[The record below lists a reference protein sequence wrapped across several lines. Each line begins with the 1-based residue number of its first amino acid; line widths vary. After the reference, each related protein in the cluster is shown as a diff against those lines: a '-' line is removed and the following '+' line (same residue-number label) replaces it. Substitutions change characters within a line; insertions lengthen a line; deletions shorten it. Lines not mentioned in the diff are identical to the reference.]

1 MAENEVD
8 SAAIDAECLVHS
20 IKARM
25 SPDLFMSPNRCIF
38 KTPTILRELN
48 EKAYVPDAFSIGPF
62 HHGEPKFEEM
72 EKIKSKYLQGLIS
85 RSLLPDEMLTNLINS
100 IKDVEREAREF
111 YAGPIVCSRDEFVEM
126 LVIDGCFIIELF
138 CKQVFTELRG
148 DNDPIF
154 STACMRQFLA
164 HDLILLENQVP
175 WIILERLFNLAMHL
189 IDNNARQF
197 LAHDLLEN
205 QEPRIKRD
213 HLFNLAMDLTHN
225 NANAA
230 LIGLVKSFV
239 TKSLGI
245 DLLPAHPP
253 NQEIK
258 HILDLIRKLL
268 VSSTRADEDPT
279 DWTTLPS
286 ATSLVEAG
294 VKIRKGESK
303 SFLDI
308 KFDNGVLYIP
318 QLEIQETT
326 ESFFRNI
333 ISFEQCYPNYS
344 AASDT
349 ECLVHSIKA
358 RMSPDLFMS
367 PNRCIFKTPTILR
380 ELNEKAYVPDAFS
393 IGPFDH
399 GEPKFEEMEKIKSKY
414 LQGLIS
420 RSLLPDEMLTNLINS
435 IKDVER
441 EAREFYAGPI
451 VCSRDEFVEMLVFT
465 ELRGDNDPI
474 FSTAYMGQ
482 FLAHDLILLENQVP
496 WIILER
502 LFNLA
507 MHLIDN
513 NARQFLAHDLL
524 ENQEP
529 RIKRDHLG
537 CGPILQQAVLQYT
550 VSLKPI
556 SRAFARKWNE
566 YCNRRWPKWRAV
578 LVGKYF
584 NTPWAVLSTV
594 GAVILLISP
603 S

>member
-333 ISFEQCYPNYS
+333 ISFEQCYPN
-344 AASDT
+344 
-349 ECLVHSIKA
+349 C
-358 RMSPDLFMS
+358 
-367 PNRCIFKTPTILR
+367 
-380 ELNEKAYVPDAFS
+380 
-393 IGPFDH
+393 
-399 GEPKFEEMEKIKSKY
+399 EPKFTSYAM
-414 LQGLIS
+414 
-420 RSLLPDEMLTNLINS
+420 LLDNLTNTS
-435 IKDVER
+435 KDVDILSENEIIKNWLNPEDAVPFFNKLYYNTR
-441 EAREFYAGPI
+441 
-451 VCSRDEFVEMLVFT
+451 VT
-465 ELRGDNDPI
+465 K
-474 FSTAYMGQ
+474 AYFQ
-482 FLAHDLILLENQVP
+482 
-496 WIILER
+496 
-502 LFNLA
+502 
-507 MHLIDN
+507 
-513 NARQFLAHDLL
+513 
-524 ENQEP
+524 
-529 RIKRDHLG
+529 
-537 CGPILQQAVLQYT
+537 
-550 VSLKPI
+550 SLCKEV
-556 SRAFARKWNE
+556 NE

>member
-197 LAHDLLEN
+197 L
-205 QEPRIKRD
+205 
-213 HLFNLAMDLTHN
+213 
-225 NANAA
+225 
-230 LIGLVKSFV
+230 
-239 TKSLGI
+239 SLGI

-333 ISFEQCYPNYS
+333 ISFEQCYPN
-344 AASDT
+344 
-349 ECLVHSIKA
+349 C
-358 RMSPDLFMS
+358 
-367 PNRCIFKTPTILR
+367 
-380 ELNEKAYVPDAFS
+380 
-393 IGPFDH
+393 
-399 GEPKFEEMEKIKSKY
+399 EPRFTSY
-414 LQGLIS
+414 A
-420 RSLLPDEMLTNLINS
+420 LLLDNLINTVEDVDILS
-435 IKDVER
+435 ENEIIKNWLNPED
-441 EAREFYAGPI
+441 A
-451 VCSRDEFVEMLVFT
+451 
-465 ELRGDNDPI
+465 
-474 FSTAYMGQ
+474 
-482 FLAHDLILLENQVP
+482 VP
-496 WIILER
+496 F
-502 LFNLA
+502 FNKLYY
-507 MHLIDN
+507 N
-513 NARQFLAHDLL
+513 TGVTKTYFQ
-524 ENQEP
+524 
-529 RIKRDHLG
+529 
-537 CGPILQQAVLQYT
+537 
-550 VSLKPI
+550 SLCKEV
-556 SRAFARKWNE
+556 NE

-594 GAVILLISP
+594 GAVILLILTFVQTWYAVF
-603 S
+603 